1 MGHTA
6 SVEAVGDP
14 DALDGDQRPQPT
26 RTTRTHLICL
36 SRAHNKFAINLY
48 QEFAKDGKRPGNL
61 MYSPLSIALGLGMVY
76 LGAEAG
82 SQDELYKVLHLAEVQ
97 EYHLL
102 PAFAAMHW
110 DIVKSSREKG
120 CVLEVAIKL
129 FAQTGHRMRQLYDDI
144 CRSYEICRLRHANF
158 AQRPDLARNEIN
170 KWVEDKT
177 KGRCKDALPL
187 GIIDRDTRL
196 FQICAIYV
204 KVQWFHPFDM
214 KKTKKGQ
221 FFLQMKETLE
231 VRMMNQQNTFR
242 YGSMPKLGCDVLE
255 LPCSNSHLRMY
266 IYLPHK
272 QDGINKLENK
282 LNRAIIESADDVL
295 QEEYVDVY
303 LPKFRYE
310 LGFSM
315 TDVLSKIG
323 LKDVLTVGRADL
335 SGIDGTRELYLSKVF
350 HHVFLVVEEAGNGG
364 SSGGGG
370 TSSATNSTLNEVAG
384 AEVKE
389 QKTFKADHPFFFYL
403 RDDRTGAILFMGR
416 VVRPFCS

>member
-1 MGHTA
+1 MVFLPGAMGHTA
-6 SVEAVGDP
+6 SVDAVGDA
-14 DALDGDQRPQPT
+14 DGLDGEPRGPPT

-61 MYSPLSIALGLGMVY
+61 MYSPLSIALGLGMTY
-76 LGAEAG
+76 LGADG
-82 SQDELYKVLHLAEVQ
+82 SSLDELHKALHLHEVQ

-110 DIVKSSREKG
+110 DMVRSSMPKG
-120 CVLEVAIKL
+120 CVIEAAICL
-129 FAQTGHRMRQLYDDI
+129 FAQTGHRVTHLYGEI
-144 CRSYEICRLRHANF
+144 CDNYEIRRLRQVNF
-158 AQRPDLARNEIN
+158 NQRPDLARNEIN

-177 KGRCKDALPL
+177 QGRVKDALPL

-196 FQICAIYV
+196 FLICAIFI
-204 KVQWFHPFDM
+204 KVQWYHQFDV

-231 VRMMNQQNTFR
+231 VNMMNQQNTFR
-242 YGSMPKLGCDVLE
+242 YGTLPKLSCDAIE
-255 LPCSNSHLRMY
+255 LPCANGHVRMY
-266 IYLPHK
+266 IFLPHK

-282 LNRAIIESADDVL
+282 LSRANIESLEDHL
-295 QEEYVDVY
+295 HEEYVDVY

-315 TDVLSKIG
+315 NDVLGKLG
-323 LKDVLTVGRADL
+323 VRDVFTYGRADL
-335 SGIDGTRELYLSKVF
+335 SKIDGTRDLNLSKVF
-350 HHVFLVVEEAGNGG
+350 HHVFIVVDEAGNESINVTSVHEVGG
-364 SSGGGG
+364 
-370 TSSATNSTLNEVAG
+370 ADAKV
-384 AEVKE
+384 

-416 VVRPFCS
+416 VVRPALAS